1 MKTLTINQKPF
12 MVKKNRVQSEK
23 KQQIPVDYSTDPEE
37 FKNDVEEKEAFL
49 YTSKINAAKN
59 FSKHL

>member
-1 MKTLTINQKPF
+1 
-12 MVKKNRVQSEK
+12 VQIEK
-23 KQQIPVDYSTDPEE
+23 KQQTPVEYSTDPEE

-49 YTSKINAAKN
+49 YTSKVNAAKN